1 MPPSASSYILIH
13 CWKRCSNPS
22 FASCRHMF
30 CSSGG
35 SSPTP
40 NLGDDLVIWRF
51 PVVDPTETSLLG
63 SPLGAGT
70 GMDRIL
76 LKRCAE
82 LERML
87 DRLGLL
93 ASQDAL
99 LIFRTA
105 FGSPKLLNILRSSPC
120 AEHPA
125 LVRFDELLCSGVS
138 MVTNCAISD
147 AAWIQASLL
156 ISDDGPGDS

>member
-1 MPPSASSYILIH
+1 MDDVTIGGDIAIVAKNVETVSSLGIAVRLDLNATKCELIYSDSLLE
-13 CWKRCSNPS
+13 KVLNPS
-22 FASCRHMF
+22 FPYCRHMF
-30 CSSGG
+30 CSSEG

-40 NLGDDLVIWRF
+40 DLENDLVIWQF
-51 PVVDPTETSLLG
+51 PVVDPTKASLLG

-76 LKRCAE
+76 TKRCTE

-99 LIFRTA
+99 LSSER
-105 FGSPKLLNILRSSPC
+105 RS
-120 AEHPA
+120 AA
-125 LVRFDELLCSGVS
+125 LSF
-138 MVTNCAISD
+138 
-147 AAWIQASLL
+147 
-156 ISDDGPGDS
+156 